1 MNKFQMSFKQSKQF
15 LDSYGI
21 SLQGQM
27 VTELDDVLQVA
38 GELGYPVVL
47 KAVSPKIIHKT
58 DVGAV
63 FLDLMDRDAVK
74 KAYAQITKNV
84 EQAGVERIDGI
95 LVQAMAKTGFE
106 LFVGAKQDPGFGP
119 VTMVGHGGRFVEL
132 FADAAPGIGI
142 LEREDV
148 LTMLSKTMAGR
159 ILDGFRGPRLDKKSV
174 IDLTLRVSRLMAE
187 HPEIHEL
194 DLNPVIVYEHGVSIV
209 DARLIQGDPI
219 IYPRHTDLSKEKMKS
234 LNSIFNPE
242 SVAIV
247 GASRSGTT
255 GGIILKNCMRIRKV
269 FPINPGLETV
279 QGMKCYPSLS
289 DLPEVPDVGVFAINS
304 EATVKHFEE
313 FCEIGGKGAIIF
325 SDGFAEIG
333 RHDLEDRL
341 VRISRKYN
349 VVYIGPNC
357 LGVIDNYS
365 GLNTLF
371 IPEQRTGTI
380 TEPNGIGFISQSG
393 GIGLELLEMLEA
405 DNLDLGK
412 WVSCGNAS
420 SVGVPEILA
429 HMGEDPRIKVIA
441 IYLEGLVD
449 GLKLMEIGKNV
460 TRNKPVLVIKGG
472 VAGGAAAT
480 LSHTASLAGSHEAF
494 RACCQQAGFYLIE
507 ELTED
512 PKILVNILSMLMT
525 QPRAEGNRVAVVSV
539 GGGAG
544 ILLAD
549 QVTEEGMQLAEFAPE
564 TKDKLRELME
574 SNIRPAKP
582 ENMER
587 ILQGIGANP
596 FDLRANCDDD
606 RLLEALK
613 IIDSDPNTDIILAA
627 IYLQVPFLS
636 EFLPERLADLK
647 SELTKPFIV
656 SPRGFS
662 EYVSRCRA
670 YLYSKKFRTYTVP
683 MIKPISIALKIWN
696 DYETT
701 FCEDNPSIAPHSQ
714 MNPSSP

>member
-1 MNKFQMSFKQSKQF
+1 MNKFLMGFNQCKE
-15 LDSYGI
+15 LLGSYGI
-21 SLQGQM
+21 PLQGQLI
-27 VTELDDVLQVA
+27 TELDDALKVA
-38 GELGYPVVL
+38 DKLGYPVVL
-47 KAVSPKIIHKT
+47 KALSSQIIHKT
-58 DVGAV
+58 DVDVV

-74 KAYAQITKNV
+74 KAYSQIIKNA
-84 EQAGVERIDGI
+84 EQARIEKNAGI
-95 LVQAMAKTGFE
+95 LVQTMAKTGFE
-106 LFVGAKQDPGFGP
+106 LFIGAKQDPSFGP

-148 LTMLSKTMAGR
+148 LIMLSKTMAGR
-159 ILDGFRGPRLDKKSV
+159 ILDGFRGPRLDKGSV
-174 IDLTLRVSRLMAE
+174 IDLTLRVSRMMAE

-194 DLNPVIVYEHGVSIV
+194 DLNPVIVHEQGVSIV
-209 DARLIQGDPI
+209 DCHLIQGDPI

-247 GASRSGTT
+247 GASRSGSM
-255 GGIILKNCMRIRKV
+255 GGIILKNCKRIKKV
-269 FPINPGLETV
+269 FPINPHLKTV
-279 QGMKCYPSLS
+279 QGMRCYRSLS
-289 DLPEVPDVGVFAINS
+289 DLPEVPDVGVFAINP
-304 EATVKHFEE
+304 EATVKQFEE
-313 FCEIGGKGAIIF
+313 FCQIGGKGAIIF
-325 SDGFAEIG
+325 SDGFAEMG
-333 RHDLEDRL
+333 RHDLEESL
-341 VRISRKYN
+341 VRISRKHN
-349 VVYIGPNC
+349 VAYIGPNC
-357 LGVIDNYS
+357 MGVIDNYS

-371 IPEQRTGTI
+371 IPEQRTGSI

-393 GIGLELLEMLEA
+393 GVGLELLEMLEA

-420 SVGVPEILA
+420 SVGVPEMLA

-441 IYLEGLVD
+441 IYLEGLAD
-449 GLKLMEIGKNV
+449 GLKLMEIGKKV
-460 TRNKPVLVIKGG
+460 TRSKPVLVIKGG

-494 RACCQQAGFYLIE
+494 KACCQQAGFYLIE

-512 PKILVNILSMLMT
+512 PKILVNVLSILMT
-525 QPRAEGNRVAVVSV
+525 QPRAQGNRVAVVSV

-564 TKDKLRELME
+564 TKDKLRTLME
-574 SNIRPAKP
+574 SDIRTAKP
-582 ENMER
+582 ENIED

-596 FDLRANCDDD
+596 LDLRGNCDDD

-613 IIDSDPNTDIILAA
+613 IIDSDRNTDIILAA

-647 SELTKPFIV
+647 NELTKPLIV

-683 MIKPISIALKIWN
+683 MIKPMSIALKIWN

-701 FCEDNPSIAPHSQ
+701 FYEDC
-714 MNPSSP
+714 

>member
-1 MNKFQMSFKQSKQF
+1 MNKVQMEFKQCKE
-15 LDSYGI
+15 LLGSYGI
-21 SLQGQM
+21 SLQGQI
-27 VTELDDVLQVA
+27 VTELDDALQVA
-38 GELGYPVVL
+38 DELGYPVVL
-47 KAVSPKIIHKT
+47 KALSSQIIHKT
-58 DVGAV
+58 DVDVV
-63 FLDLMDRDAVK
+63 FLEVIDRDAVRK
-74 KAYAQITKNV
+74 TYSQIIKNT
-84 EQAGVERIDGI
+84 EQAGIENIAGI
-95 LVQAMAKTGFE
+95 LVQTMAKTGFE
-106 LFVGAKQDPGFGP
+106 LFIGAKQDPSFGP

-148 LTMLSKTMAGR
+148 LIMLSKTMAGR
-159 ILDGFRGPRLDKKSV
+159 ILDGFRGPRLDKGSV

-194 DLNPVIVYEHGVSIV
+194 DLNPVIVHEQGVSVV
-209 DARLIQGDPI
+209 DSHLIQGDPI
-219 IYPRHTDLSKEKMKS
+219 IYPRHTDLSKEQMKS
-234 LNSIFNPE
+234 LNSIFNPG

-247 GASRSGTT
+247 GASRSGTM
-255 GGIILKNCMRIRKV
+255 GGIILKNCKRIKKI
-269 FPINPGLETV
+269 FPINPRLKTV
-279 QGMKCYPSLS
+279 QGMRCYRSLS

-304 EATVKHFEE
+304 EATVSHFEE
-313 FCEIGGKGAIIF
+313 FCQMGGKGAIIF
-325 SDGFAEIG
+325 SDGFAEMG

-341 VRISRKYN
+341 VRISREHN

-357 LGVIDNYS
+357 MGVIDNYS

-393 GIGLELLEMLEA
+393 GVGLELLEMLEA

-441 IYLEGLVD
+441 IYLEGLAD
-449 GLKLMEIGKNV
+449 GLKLMEIGKKV

-494 RACCQQAGFYLIE
+494 KACCQQAGFYLIE

-512 PKILVNILSMLMT
+512 PKILVNVLSILMRQL
-525 QPRAEGNRVAVVSV
+525 RAQGNRVAVVSV

-544 ILLAD
+544 ILVAD

-564 TKDKLRELME
+564 TKDKLRTLME
-574 SNIRPAKP
+574 SDIRTAKP
-582 ENMER
+582 ENIED

-596 FDLRANCDDD
+596 LDLRGNSDDD
-606 RLLEALK
+606 RLLEALR
-613 IIDSDPNTDIILAA
+613 IIDSDRNTDIILAA

-647 SELTKPFIV
+647 NELTKPLIV

-662 EYVSRCRA
+662 EYVSRCRE
-670 YLYSKKFRTYTVP
+670 YLYSKKFRTYTVR
-683 MIKPISIALKIWN
+683 MIKPIGIALKI
-696 DYETT
+696 
-701 FCEDNPSIAPHSQ
+701 
-714 MNPSSP
+714 